1 MPLHAVFPPPMV
13 KIIPRRRLCPPSWLG
28 MAGYHTSSTKK
39 EICFLAARDKTPQ
52 AHAPALFG
60 DRAIA
65 PFAPVARH
73 PEGNAIPHGN
83 WRVWELLHLPMN

>member
-1 MPLHAVFPPPMV
+1 MA
-13 KIIPRRRLCPPSWLG
+13 G
-28 MAGYHTSSTKK
+28 YNNYMAGYHTSTKK
-39 EICFLAARDKTPQ
+39 EIVLAARDKTPQ

-60 DRAIA
+60 GRAIA

-83 WRVWELLHLPMN
+83 WRVWELLHLSMNEKTEFSRV